1 MFKAEA
7 TVMVSGKVAQKD
19 NQKINY
25 DYQNDKTWDSIA
37 TNYDWIS
44 LAHLSNSF
52 IILMALDEIKKPVT
66 SGEISEFIALR
77 SKGRL
82 YKVSAT
88 IKDSLD
94 NRLKREGLV
103 EDHSLKKEQDEKKYI
118 KVAHYTITPKGQ
130 KLLRGWISFLSAFQ

>member
-1 MFKAEA
+1 
-7 TVMVSGKVAQKD
+7 MVSGKVAQKD
-19 NQKINY
+19 DQKINY
-25 DYQNDKTWDSIA
+25 DSQNDKTWDSIA

-103 EDHSLKKEQDEKKYI
+103 EDHHSIKKEQDEKKYL
-118 KVAHYTITPKGQ
+118 KVAHYTITPKGH
-130 KLLRGWISFLSAFQ
+130 KLLQGWIGFLSAFQ

>member
-1 MFKAEA
+1 
-7 TVMVSGKVAQKD
+7 MVSGKVAQKD

-25 DYQNDKTWDSIA
+25 DSQNDKTWDSIA

-52 IILMALDEIKKPVT
+52 IILMALNEIKKPVT
-66 SGEISEFIALR
+66 AGEISEFIALR

-103 EDHSLKKEQDEKKYI
+103 EDHGMKKEQDEKKYSQSSPL
-118 KVAHYTITPKGQ
+118 YNNT
-130 KLLRGWISFLSAFQ
+130 

>member
-1 MFKAEA
+1 
-7 TVMVSGKVAQKD
+7 MVSGKVAQKD

-52 IILMALDEIKKPVT
+52 IISMTLDEIKKPVT
-66 SGEISEFIALR
+66 AGEISEFIALR

-82 YKVSAT
+82 YKVSAP

-103 EDHSLKKEQDEKKYI
+103 EDHGIKKEQDEKKSP

-130 KLLRGWISFLSAFQ
+130 KLLQGWIVFCLLFNNGI

>member
-1 MFKAEA
+1 
-7 TVMVSGKVAQKD
+7 
-19 NQKINY
+19 
-25 DYQNDKTWDSIA
+25 
-37 TNYDWIS
+37 
-44 LAHLSNSF
+44 
-52 IILMALDEIKKPVT
+52 MALDEIKKPAT

-103 EDHSLKKEQDEKKYI
+103 VEHHGKTIEQNEKKSL
-118 KVAHYTITPKGQ
+118 ITPKGR
-130 KLLRGWISFLSAFQ
+130 KLLQGWIAFLSAFQ

>member
-1 MFKAEA
+1 
-7 TVMVSGKVAQKD
+7 MVSGKIAQKD
-19 NQKINY
+19 DQKIKY
-25 DYQNDKTWDSIA
+25 DSQNDRTWDSIA

-52 IILMALDEIKKPVT
+52 IMLMALYEIKKPVT
-66 SGEISEFIALR
+66 AGEISEFIALR

-94 NRLKREGLV
+94 NRLKREFSRRSWYDKRAG
-103 EDHSLKKEQDEKKYI
+103 
-118 KVAHYTITPKGQ
+118 
-130 KLLRGWISFLSAFQ
+130 

>member
-1 MFKAEA
+1 
-7 TVMVSGKVAQKD
+7 MVSGNVAQKD
-19 NQKINY
+19 DQKIKY

-44 LAHLSNSF
+44 FAHLSNSF

-66 SGEISEFIALR
+66 AGEISEFIALR

-94 NRLKREGLV
+94 NRLNREGLV
-103 EDHSLKKEQDEKKYI
+103 EDHHSMTREQDEKKSL
-118 KVAHYTITPKGQ
+118 KVAHYTITPKGR
-130 KLLRGWISFLSAFQ
+130 KLLQGWLAFLSAFQ

>member
-1 MFKAEA
+1 
-7 TVMVSGKVAQKD
+7 MVPGKVAQKD
-19 NQKINY
+19 DQKIKY
-25 DYQNDKTWDSIA
+25 DYQNDKTWESIA

-44 LAHLSNSF
+44 LARLYNSF

-66 SGEISEFIALR
+66 AGEVSEFIALR

-94 NRLKREGLV
+94 NRLKRDGLV
-103 EDHSLKKEQDEKKYI
+103 EDHSIKKEQDEKKYL

-130 KLLRGWISFLSAFQ
+130 KLLQGWMLFYLLFNE

>member
-1 MFKAEA
+1 
-7 TVMVSGKVAQKD
+7 
-19 NQKINY
+19 
-25 DYQNDKTWDSIA
+25 
-37 TNYDWIS
+37 
-44 LAHLSNSF
+44 
-52 IILMALDEIKKPVT
+52 MALDEIKKPVT

-103 EDHSLKKEQDEKKYI
+103 EDRSMK
-118 KVAHYTITPKGQ
+118 KVAHYTITPKGR

>member
-1 MFKAEA
+1 
-7 TVMVSGKVAQKD
+7 MVKQGGAAGMIFGKIAQKD
-19 NQKINY
+19 DQKIKY
-25 DYQNDKTWDSIA
+25 DSQNDKTWDSIA

-52 IILMALDEIKKPVT
+52 TILMALNEIKKPVT
-66 SGEISEFIALR
+66 AGEISEFIALR

-103 EDHSLKKEQDEKKYI
+103 VEDHSMAKQPDEKRLI
-118 KVAHYTITPKGQ
+118 KAAHYT
-130 KLLRGWISFLSAFQ
+130 

>member
-1 MFKAEA
+1 MA
-7 TVMVSGKVAQKD
+7 SGKIAQKD
-19 NQKINY
+19 DQKIKY
-25 DYQNDKTWDSIA
+25 DSQNDKIWDSIA

-44 LAHLSNSF
+44 FAHLSNSF
-52 IILMALDEIKKPVT
+52 IILMALNEIKKPVT
-66 SGEISEFIALR
+66 AGEISEFIALR

-103 EDHSLKKEQDEKKYI
+103 EDHSTTKEQDKKS
-118 KVAHYTITPKGQ
+118 KVAHYTITPKGR
-130 KLLRGWISFLSAFQ
+130 KLLQGWLAFLSVFQ

>member
-1 MFKAEA
+1 VLRCEA
-7 TVMVSGKVAQKD
+7 
-19 NQKINY
+19 
-25 DYQNDKTWDSIA
+25 
-37 TNYDWIS
+37 
-44 LAHLSNSF
+44 L
-52 IILMALDEIKKPVT
+52 KKPVT

-82 YKVSAT
+82 YKASAT

-94 NRLKREGLV
+94 NRLKRDGLV
-103 EDHSLKKEQDEKKYI
+103 EDHSLKKEQDEKKY

>member
-1 MFKAEA
+1 MA
-7 TVMVSGKVAQKD
+7 SGKIAQKD
-19 NQKINY
+19 DQKIKYKYNS
-25 DYQNDKTWDSIA
+25 QNDKTWDSIA

-52 IILMALDEIKKPVT
+52 IILMALNEIKKPVT
-66 SGEISEFIALR
+66 AGEISEFIALR

-103 EDHSLKKEQDEKKYI
+103 EDHSTTKEQDEKKSL
-118 KVAHYTITPKGQ
+118 KVAHYTITPKGR
-130 KLLRGWISFLSAFQ
+130 KLLQGWIAFLSAFQ

>member
-1 MFKAEA
+1 
-7 TVMVSGKVAQKD
+7 MVSGKVAQKD

-25 DYQNDKTWDSIA
+25 DCQNDETWDSIA

-52 IILMALDEIKKPVT
+52 IILMALDEIKKPLT
-66 SGEISEFIALR
+66 AGEISEFIALR

-103 EDHSLKKEQDEKKYI
+103 EDHGIKKEQDEKKSP
-118 KVAHYTITPKGQ
+118 KVARYTITPNGH
-130 KLLRGWISFLSAFQ
+130 KLLQGWIAFLSAFQ

>member
-1 MFKAEA
+1 
-7 TVMVSGKVAQKD
+7 MVSGKNTQKD
-19 NQKINY
+19 DQKIKH
-25 DYQNDKTWDSIA
+25 DSQNDMTWDSIA

-66 SGEISEFIALR
+66 AGEISEFIALR

-94 NRLKREGLV
+94 NRLNREDLV
-103 EDHSLKKEQDEKKYI
+103 DHGMTKEQNEKKSL
-118 KVAHYTITPKGQ
+118 KVAHYAITPKGR
-130 KLLRGWISFLSAFQ
+130 KLLQGWLAFLSAFQ

>member
-1 MFKAEA
+1 
-7 TVMVSGKVAQKD
+7 MVSDKIAQKD
-19 NQKINY
+19 NQKIEY
-25 DYQNDKTWDSIA
+25 DSQNDKKWDSIA

-66 SGEISEFIALR
+66 AGQISEFIALR

-103 EDHSLKKEQDEKKYI
+103 EDHGMTKAQDEKKSP
-118 KVAHYTITPKGQ
+118 KVAHYTITPKGG
-130 KLLRGWISFLSAFQ
+130 KLLQGWIAFLSAFQ

>member
-1 MFKAEA
+1 MVKAEA
-7 TVMVSGKVAQKD
+7 TVMVSGKVARND
-19 NQKINY
+19 DQKINY
-25 DYQNDKTWDSIA
+25 DDQNDKTWNSIA
-37 TNYDWIS
+37 TNYDWIR

-52 IILMALDEIKKPVT
+52 IILMALDEIKKPLT

-103 EDHSLKKEQDEKKYI
+103 EDHNTNKEQDEKKYL
-118 KVAHYTITPKGQ
+118 KVAHYTITPKGR
-130 KLLRGWISFLSAFQ
+130 KLLEAWISFLSAFQ